1 MALAMNSRIAF
12 LTAGALLSWLAA
24 SWHYG
29 ERLASLK
36 AEHATALAAAHE
48 RHRATERGWQAAMD
62 KVREDAQH
70 AQNAITADLA
80 GAHDELA
87 GLREAAVRATRRSA
101 RDTCTTDGSAPAAA
115 ADVLP
120 ADLLGACAA
129 LYIDVAAEADRRRVA
144 GQACEAAHD
153 ALRGGRW

>member
-1 MALAMNSRIAF
+1 MNSRLAF
-12 LTAGALLSWLAA
+12 LAAGALLSWLAA
-24 SWHYG
+24 SWYHG

-36 AEHATALAAAHE
+36 AEHATAIATAHE

-80 GAHDELA
+80 GAYDELA
-87 GLREAAVRATRRSA
+87 GLREAAARATRRAA
-101 RDTCTTDGSAPAAA
+101 RDTCTADGSAPAAGA
-115 ADVLP
+115 AILP

-144 GQACEAAHD
+144 GLACEAAHD
-153 ALRGGRW
+153 ALRGAQ